1 MSNEKLPMA
10 AAAPTTDYDDY
21 QDDVISELGNQDS
34 IPTNTD
40 EDDDNDELTIRM
52 KEHNNELVNSL
63 RKLDHKQYFEEAR
76 IRCFPEV
83 KLDFMQYF
91 LLLTTMIRKFIV
103 PGDKLREYGVINT
116 NRSSQIKD
124 TMKQYG
130 LIEDEDYR
138 VQDVLQPVRQ
148 GGFVTKKEY
157 MLTKKAFKF
166 SLMRARNSYEY
177 AHYYYLLELVN
188 GLYYE
193 YLDKYNAKL
202 LIVKN
207 AKIDEQTG
215 KIDQLLVENQ
225 DLKADIQRVL
235 ERTNHIVNQNNTMT
249 QQNEGLKQQA
259 NDLSQQVAGISVQN
273 TMLTYKV
280 DSLVEHLYER
290 NPKLPKENDQPTFL
304 LVKILDSEDTY
315 KVYRTAKSQ
324 VERLLSG
331 NGERYKVLIN
341 QFDPNPGNHYKRFH
355 AFVKKELYEF
365 ITAIKRSQ
373 YMSKAQK
380 EMQLNM
386 YTNQPPI
393 YINGTDIIIN
403 PKLMTEERLLSR
415 FELINTLRMRI
426 NGNVMKKS
434 NAEQA

>member
-1 MSNEKLPMA
+1 MNNTNLPIA
-10 AAAPTTDYDDY
+10 AAAPTTDHDDY
-21 QDDVISELGNQDS
+21 DDVIDDIEVELGNQEEKQEANQEEKQED
-34 IPTNTD
+34 D
-40 EDDDNDELTIRM
+40 EDDEDNDELTIRM
-52 KEHNNELVNSL
+52 KEHNDRLVNDL

-83 KLDFMQYF
+83 KLNFMHYF

-103 PGDKLREYGVINT
+103 SGDKLREYGVINT
-116 NRSSQIKD
+116 NRSNDIL
-124 TMKQYG
+124 TCLEQYG
-130 LIEDEDYR
+130 FVEDEDYH
-138 VQDVLQPVRQ
+138 VRN
-148 GGFVTKKEY
+148 VPHMVNNRKYIKKEY
-157 MLTKKAFKF
+157 LLTKKAFKF
-166 SLMRARNSYEY
+166 SLMRAKNSYEY
-177 AHYYYLLELVN
+177 ANYYYLLEQVT

-202 LIVKN
+202 LIVKD
-207 AKIDEQTG
+207 AKIDEQTD
-215 KIDQLLVENQ
+215 KINQLQ
-225 DLKADIQRVL
+225 ADMQRML
-235 ERTNHIVNQNNTMT
+235 ERTNHIVNQNEDIKTQNT
-249 QQNEGLKQQA
+249 
-259 NDLSQQVAGISVQN
+259 DLSQQVAGISVQN
-273 TMLTYKV
+273 KMLEYKV

-415 FELINTLRMRI
+415 FELINTLRTRI
-426 NGNVMKKS
+426 NGKAMKKS

>member
-1 MSNEKLPMA
+1 MNTTNLPMA

-21 QDDVISELGNQDS
+21 EDVIDDIEVELADQEEKQ
-34 IPTNTD
+34 
-40 EDDDNDELTIRM
+40 EDDEDNDELTIRM
-52 KEHNNELVNSL
+52 KQHNDRLVNDL

-83 KLDFMQYF
+83 KLGFMQYF
-91 LLLTTMIRKFIV
+91 LLLTTMIKKFIV

-116 NRSSQIKD
+116 NKTSHIKD

-130 LIEDEDYR
+130 LVEDEDYR
-138 VQDVLQPVRQ
+138 VTDVRQPVRQ

-202 LIVKN
+202 LIVKD
-207 AKIDEQTG
+207 AKIDEQTD
-215 KIDQLLVENQ
+215 KINQLQ
-225 DLKADIQRVL
+225 ADMQRML
-235 ERTNHIVNQNNTMT
+235 ERTNHIVNQNEDIKTQNT
-249 QQNEGLKQQA
+249 
-259 NDLSQQVAGISVQN
+259 DLSQQVAGISVQN
-273 TMLTYKV
+273 KMLEYKV

-415 FELINTLRMRI
+415 FELINTLRTRI
-426 NGNVMKKS
+426 NGKAMKKS

>member
-1 MSNEKLPMA
+1 MSNENLPMA

-21 QDDVISELGNQDS
+21 EDDIISELGNQDN
-34 IPTNTD
+34 IPTNTY
-40 EDDDNDELTIRM
+40 EDVSDELTIRM
-52 KEHNNELVNSL
+52 KEHNDGLVNGL

-103 PGDKLREYGVINT
+103 PGDKLREYGVVTT
-116 NRSSQIKD
+116 NQSIHIKRCLE
-124 TMKQYG
+124 QYG
-130 LIEDEDYR
+130 LMEGEDY
-138 VQDVLQPVRQ
+138 VYTNVGVNPQ
-148 GGFVTKKEY
+148 GGRPKKEY
-157 MLTKKAFKF
+157 MLTKKAFKL
-166 SLMRARNSYEY
+166 SLMRAKNSYEY
-177 AHYYYLLELVN
+177 ANYYYLLELVN

-202 LIVKN
+202 LTVKDDTIN
-207 AKIDEQTG
+207 
-215 KIDQLLVENQ
+215 QLRA
-225 DLKADIQRVL
+225 DLQETLA
-235 ERTNHIVNQNNTMT
+235 NTRRIIT
-249 QQNEGLKQQA
+249 QNEESKQQA

-280 DSLVEHLYER
+280 DFLVEHLYER

-331 NGERYKVLIN
+331 NSERYKVLIN

>member
-1 MSNEKLPMA
+1 MNNTNLPIA
-10 AAAPTTDYDDY
+10 AAAPTTDHDDY
-21 QDDVISELGNQDS
+21 DDVIDDIEVELGNQEEKQEANQEEKQED
-34 IPTNTD
+34 D
-40 EDDDNDELTIRM
+40 EDDEDNDELTIRM
-52 KEHNNELVNSL
+52 KEHNDRLVNDL

-83 KLDFMQYF
+83 KLNFMHYF

-103 PGDKLREYGVINT
+103 SGDKLREYGVINT
-116 NRSSQIKD
+116 NRSNDIL
-124 TMKQYG
+124 TCLEQYG
-130 LIEDEDYR
+130 FVEDEDYH
-138 VQDVLQPVRQ
+138 VRN
-148 GGFVTKKEY
+148 VPHMVNNRKYIKKEY
-157 MLTKKAFKF
+157 LLTKKAFKF
-166 SLMRARNSYEY
+166 SLMRAKNSYEY
-177 AHYYYLLELVN
+177 ANYYYLLEQVT

-202 LIVKN
+202 LIVKD
-207 AKIDEQTG
+207 AKIDEQTD
-215 KIDQLLVENQ
+215 KINQLQ
-225 DLKADIQRVL
+225 ADMQRML
-235 ERTNHIVNQNNTMT
+235 ERTNHIVNQNEDIKTQNT
-249 QQNEGLKQQA
+249 
-259 NDLSQQVAGISVQN
+259 DLSQQVAGISVQN
-273 TMLTYKV
+273 KMLEYKV

-415 FELINTLRMRI
+415 FELINTLRTRI
-426 NGNVMKKS
+426 NGNIMKKS